1 MVSNNPAALQ
11 ALALLRQQM
20 AAFAQR
26 AQNDGLSL
34 EAIQQAALANAPVNA
49 TPQQRGAIFQQTLQ
63 STVQQTN
70 DSALISDL
78 NALTAARSEVIADR
92 AATLPTTPITDP
104 VAAQAFAQLRQNMAA
119 FAQRAQSDGLNLA
132 AIQQSVLAS
141 LPINATVQQKGAAM
155 QQAIQSAVQQTGDP
169 TLATDLNNV
178 TNARSAVKAQT
189 AAHPHRAGGG
199 GKGGAAGATDASN
212 DSIDELIAE
221 GDSASASD
229 IQAALA
235 TLQPSD
241 PNYGTLTA
249 MLAQA
254 QTRDSGTSA
263 NPDTL

>member
-20 AAFAQR
+20 AAFVQR

-34 EAIQQAALANAPVNA
+34 DAIQQATLANAPVNA
-49 TPQQRGAIFQQTLQ
+49 AQLQRGAIFQQALQ
-63 STVQQTN
+63 STVKQTN
-70 DSALISDL
+70 DSVLISDL
-78 NALTAARSEVIADR
+78 NAVTATRSQVIADR
-92 AATLPTTPITDP
+92 AAPLPATPIADP
-104 VAAQAFAQLRQNMAA
+104 AAAQAFEQLRQNMAA

-141 LPINATVQQKGAAM
+141 LPINATVQQKGVAM
-155 QQAIQSAVQQTGDP
+155 QQAIQSAVQQTDDP
-169 TLATDLNNV
+169 TLTADLSNV
-178 TNARSAVKAQT
+178 TNARSAFKAQT

-199 GKGGAAGATDASN
+199 GKGGAAGATEPSEN
-212 DSIDELIAE
+212 SIDELIAE
-221 GDSASASD
+221 GGSASTSD

-235 TLQPSD
+235 TLQPTD

-254 QTRDSGTSA
+254 QTHSSGTDA
-263 NPDTL
+263 NSDTL